1 METLASMS
9 SAAAASL
16 LLKLPPT
23 GQDRRVVLVGT
34 LAAVVVV
41 AVAAMG
47 RVACARAVRSWAW
60 PAAGAFVGYRCVV
73 LLRSPLLGGG
83 PHVLGVLVSAA
94 NLALDTVARHQ
105 SAAVSALLGD
115 VVGLLVLYALV
126 SAVGELMSLKYS
138 VVKRRLLDAAYDAV
152 KWLPPVQHE
161 IQKEQRKLEEH
172 FEDHLKKKSRAISL
186 RCDVL
191 PAKGVDRRSVLA
203 LMREVTSQED
213 QVWQAGKVSGAIY
226 HGGAEHIDFLNSAF
240 GCYSVAN
247 PLHPDIWP
255 SGMKFE
261 VRQIRFPALLRV
273 ALLLYHTSHPHICTF
288 VFWQAEIIS
297 MTAALVNGT
306 YNPPDAATGGQANP
320 SVCGC
325 TTSGGTESIVLAIKA
340 HRDYYCRR
348 HGIQRPELVACTT
361 AHAAVDKACEML
373 GITLIKVQQVHV
385 PTPTHHLK
393 KKLSLPVGGSPVST
407 RLLVQVPMDPDTCRV
422 SLPAVRRAVGANTVM
437 IYSSAP
443 TYPQGDDV
451 IHALF

>member
-1 METLASMS
+1 MS

-34 LAAVVVV
+34 LAAVLVV

-47 RVACARAVRSWAW
+47 RVACTRAVRSWAW

-83 PHVLGVLVSAA
+83 QHVLGVLVSAA

-226 HGGAEHIDFLNSAF
+226 HGGADHIDFLNSAF

-261 VRQIRFPALLRV
+261 VRQVRFPALLRV
-273 ALLLYHTSHPHICTF
+273 ATLTTRPTHTYVYVCVFAGGNHQHDRGPRQRHVQPARRVHRGPSQPVCVRMHHLRGHREHRPRDQSAPGLLLPPPRHPAAGAGRVHDRPRGRGQGVRDAGHHPH
-288 VFWQAEIIS
+288 Q
-297 MTAALVNGT
+297 GT
-306 YNPPDAATGGQANP
+306 
-320 SVCGC
+320 
-325 TTSGGTESIVLAIKA
+325 
-340 HRDYYCRR
+340 
-348 HGIQRPELVACTT
+348 
-361 AHAAVDKACEML
+361 
-373 GITLIKVQQVHV
+373 VHV
-385 PTPTHHLK
+385 PTPTHR
-393 KKLSLPVGGSPVST
+393 G
-407 RLLVQVPMDPDTCRV
+407 TCRYPLV
-422 SLPAVRRAVGANTVM
+422 DHPCRPASSCRCPWTRTRAACLSPPCGVPSV
-437 IYSSAP
+437 P
-443 TYPQGDDV
+443 TR
-451 IHALF
+451 